1 MLNKYNANIHYRVT
15 ARQENFGTVKFFRC
29 CEGMIKRSVL
39 KHVTSERNQTL
50 LTKTRRN

>member
-1 MLNKYNANIHYRVT
+1 MPISNYRVT
-15 ARQENFGTVKFFRC
+15 PRQENFGTVRFLLC
-29 CEGMIKRSVL
+29 YEGMIKRSVL